1 MDIMN
6 LLQGQLSQGVL
17 DQLTQQIG
25 ASDSKQT
32 AAATAGIMNT
42 LVGALAKNAS
52 NPEGAQSL
60 SNALD
65 RDHDGSVLDNVMD
78 MFTGGGQVAQQ
89 NNRAMNG
96 SGILNHILGDRQ
108 GGAIDMIS
116 KISGLDSGKTGNLMT
131 MLAPILMGALGKQK
145 RQQGLDVG
153 GLANLL
159 TGTVTQQNQSPQNPT
174 MSLVTKFLDADGDG
188 SITDD
193 VASIGMKLL
202 GGLFGRKR
210 R

>member
-1 MDIMN
+1 MD
-6 LLQGQLSQGVL
+6 LLQGQLSDGVL
-17 DQLTQQIG
+17 DQLTKQIG
-25 ASDSKQT
+25 ANDKQQT

-65 RDHDGSVLDNVMD
+65 RDHDGSVLTDLMG
-78 MFTGGGQVAQQ
+78 MFTGGGQVQQQ
-89 NNRAMNG
+89 NSRALNG

-116 KISGLDSGKTGNLMT
+116 KLSGLDSGKTGNLMT
-131 MLAPILMGALGKQK
+131 MLAPLLMGALGKTK

-153 GLANLL
+153 GLAGLL
-159 TGTVTQQNQSPQNPT
+159 SGTVTQQRQSQQNPT
-174 MSLVTKFLDADGDG
+174 MGLVTKFLDSDGDG
-188 SITDD
+188 SIVDD
-193 VASIGMKLL
+193 VANIGMKLL
-202 GGLFGRKR
+202 GGLFGRKK
-210 R
+210 

>member
-1 MDIMN
+1 MN
-6 LLQGQLSQGVL
+6 LLQGQLSEGVL

-25 ASDSKQT
+25 ASDKKQT

-42 LVGALAKNAS
+42 LVGALAKNAA

-89 NNRAMNG
+89 NSRAMNG
-96 SGILNHILGDRQ
+96 AGILNHILGDRQ

-116 KISGLDSGKTGNLMT
+116 KLSGLDSGKTGNLMT
-131 MLAPILMGALGKQK
+131 MLAPMLMGALGRQK

-159 TGTVTQQNQSPQNPT
+159 TGTVTQQNQSAANPT
-174 MSLVTKFLDADGDG
+174 MSLVTRFLDSDGDG
-188 SITDD
+188 SIADD

-210 R
+210 

>member
-6 LLQGQLSQGVL
+6 LLQGQLSEGVL
-17 DQLTQQIG
+17 DQITQQIG
-25 ASDSKQT
+25 ATDKKQT
-32 AAATAGIMNT
+32 ATATAGIMST
-42 LVGALAKNAS
+42 LMGALAKNAS
-52 NPEGAQSL
+52 SPEGAQAL
-60 SNALD
+60 NNALE
-65 RDHDGSVLDNVMD
+65 RDHDGGLLEDLAGLI
-78 MFTGGGQVAQQ
+78 GGNSQTVQQ
-89 NNRAMNG
+89 NARAANG
-96 SGILNHILGDRQ
+96 AGIIKHILGDRQ

-116 KISGLDSGKTGNLMT
+116 QISGLDSGKTGNLMT

-159 TGTVTQQNQSPQNPT
+159 TGTVTQHRQQASNPA
-174 MSLVTKFLDADGDG
+174 MGLVTQFLDSDGDG

-193 VASIGMKLL
+193 VANIGMKFL
-202 GGLFGRKR
+202 GNLFRRKR

>member
-1 MDIMN
+1 MN
-6 LLQGQLSQGVL
+6 LLQGQLSEGVL

-25 ASDSKQT
+25 ASDKKQT

-78 MFTGGGQVAQQ
+78 MFTGGGQSTQQ
-89 NNRAMNG
+89 TSRAMNG
-96 SGILNHILGDRQ
+96 AGILNHILGDRQ

-116 KISGLDSGKTGNLMT
+116 QLSGLDSGKTGNLMT
-131 MLAPILMGALGKQK
+131 MLAPMLMGALGRQK

-159 TGTVTQQNQSPQNPT
+159 TGTVTQQNQSAQNPT
-174 MSLVTKFLDADGDG
+174 MSLVTRFLDSDGDG
-188 SITDD
+188 SIADD

-210 R
+210 

>member
-6 LLQGQLSQGVL
+6 LLQGQLSEGVL

-25 ASDSKQT
+25 ASDKKQT

-78 MFTGGGQVAQQ
+78 MFTGGGQAPQQ
-89 NNRAMNG
+89 NNRALNG
-96 SGILNHILGDRQ
+96 AGILNHILGDRQ

-116 KISGLDSGKTGNLMT
+116 QLSGLDSGKTGNLMT
-131 MLAPILMGALGKQK
+131 MLAPMLMGALGKQK

-159 TGTVTQQNQSPQNPT
+159 TGTVTQQNQSAQNPT
-174 MSLVTKFLDADGDG
+174 MSLVTRFLDSDGDG
-188 SITDD
+188 SIADD

-210 R
+210 

>member
-1 MDIMN
+1 MN
-6 LLQGQLSQGVL
+6 LLQGQLSEGVL
-17 DQLTQQIG
+17 NQLTQQIG

-78 MFTGGGQVAQQ
+78 MFTGGGQTAQQ

-96 SGILNHILGDRQ
+96 AGILNHILGDRQ

-116 KISGLDSGKTGNLMT
+116 QISGLDSGKTGNLMT
-131 MLAPILMGALGKQK
+131 MLAPMLMGALGRQK

-159 TGTVTQQNQSPQNPT
+159 TGTVTQQNQSAQNPT
-174 MSLVTKFLDADGDG
+174 MSLVTKFLDSDGDG
-188 SITDD
+188 SIADD

>member
-6 LLQGQLSQGVL
+6 LLQGQLSEGVL

-52 NPEGAQSL
+52 NHDGAQSL

-78 MFTGGGQVAQQ
+78 MFTGGGQTAQQ

-96 SGILNHILGDRQ
+96 AGILNHILGDRQ

-116 KISGLDSGKTGNLMT
+116 QISGLDSGKTGNLMT
-131 MLAPILMGALGKQK
+131 MLAPMLMGALGRQK

-159 TGTVTQQNQSPQNPT
+159 TGTVTQQNQSAQNPT
-174 MSLVTKFLDADGDG
+174 MSLVTKFLDSDGDG
-188 SITDD
+188 SIADD

>member
-6 LLQGQLSQGVL
+6 LLQGQLSEGVL

-78 MFTGGGQVAQQ
+78 MFTGGGQTAQQ

-96 SGILNHILGDRQ
+96 AGILNHILGDRQ

-116 KISGLDSGKTGNLMT
+116 QISGLDSGKTGNLMT
-131 MLAPILMGALGKQK
+131 MLAPMLMGALGRQK

-159 TGTVTQQNQSPQNPT
+159 TGTVTQQNQSAQNPT
-174 MSLVTKFLDADGDG
+174 MSLVTKFLDSDGDG
-188 SITDD
+188 SIADD

>member
-6 LLQGQLSQGVL
+6 LLQGQLSEGVL

-78 MFTGGGQVAQQ
+78 MFTGGGQTAQQ

-96 SGILNHILGDRQ
+96 AGILNHILGDRQ

-116 KISGLDSGKTGNLMT
+116 QISGLDSGKTGNLMT
-131 MLAPILMGALGKQK
+131 MLAPMLMGALGRQK

-159 TGTVTQQNQSPQNPT
+159 TGTVTQQNQSAQNPT
-174 MSLVTKFLDADGDG
+174 MSLVTKFLDSDGDG
-188 SITDD
+188 SIADD

-202 GGLFGRKR
+202 GGLFGRKKR
-210 R
+210 

>member
-6 LLQGQLSQGVL
+6 LLQGQLSEGVL

-25 ASDSKQT
+25 ASDKTQT
-32 AAATAGIMNT
+32 ATATAGIMNT

-78 MFTGGGQVAQQ
+78 MFTGGGQAPEQ
-89 NNRAMNG
+89 NSRAMNG
-96 SGILNHILGDRQ
+96 AGILNHILGDRQ

-131 MLAPILMGALGKQK
+131 MLAPMLMGALGRQK

-159 TGTVTQQNQSPQNPT
+159 TGTVTQENQSPQNPT
-174 MSLVTKFLDADGDG
+174 MSLVTKFLDSDGDG

-193 VASIGMKLL
+193 VASLGMKLL

-210 R
+210 

>member
-1 MDIMN
+1 MDIMD
-6 LLQGQLSQGVL
+6 LLQGQLSDGVL
-17 DQLTQQIG
+17 DQLTKQIG
-25 ASDSKQT
+25 ANDKQQT

-52 NPEGAQSL
+52 NPEGAKSL

-65 RDHDGSVLDNVMD
+65 RDHDGSVLTDLMG
-78 MFTGGGQVAQQ
+78 MFTGGGQAQQ
-89 NNRAMNG
+89 QNSRAMNG

-131 MLAPILMGALGKQK
+131 MLAPLLMGALGKTK

-153 GLANLL
+153 GLAGLL
-159 TGTVTQQNQSPQNPT
+159 SGTVTQQRQSQQNPT
-174 MSLVTKFLDADGDG
+174 MGLVTKFLDADGDG
-188 SITDD
+188 SIADD
-193 VASIGMKLL
+193 VANIGMKLL
-202 GGLFGRKR
+202 GGLFGRKK
-210 R
+210 

>member
-1 MDIMN
+1 MN
-6 LLQGQLSQGVL
+6 LLQGQLSEGVL

-96 SGILNHILGDRQ
+96 AGILNHILGDRQ

-131 MLAPILMGALGKQK
+131 MLAPMLMGALGRQK

-193 VASIGMKLL
+193 VANIGMKLL
-202 GGLFGRKR
+202 GGLFGRKKR
-210 R
+210 

>member
-6 LLQGQLSQGVL
+6 LLQGQLSEGVL

-25 ASDSKQT
+25 ASDRKQT

-52 NPEGAQSL
+52 KPEGAQSL

-89 NNRAMNG
+89 NSRAMNG
-96 SGILNHILGDRQ
+96 AGILNHILGDRQ

-116 KISGLDSGKTGNLMT
+116 QLSGLDSGKTGNLMT
-131 MLAPILMGALGKQK
+131 MLAPMLMGALGRQK

-159 TGTVTQQNQSPQNPT
+159 TGTVTQQNQSAQNPT